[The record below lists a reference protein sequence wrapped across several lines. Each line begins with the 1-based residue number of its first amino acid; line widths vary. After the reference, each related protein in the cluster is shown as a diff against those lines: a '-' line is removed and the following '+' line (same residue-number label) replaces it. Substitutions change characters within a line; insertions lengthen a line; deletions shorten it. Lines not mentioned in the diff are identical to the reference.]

1 MRLKFFIVHGIG
13 DETVPFSAAVEMHQ
27 WNPKAELLLLEKCN
41 HTFGAKHP
49 MEGAELPEDFLDVCE
64 ATIEFLNA
72 KK

>member
-1 MRLKFFIVHGIG
+1 
-13 DETVPFSAAVEMHQ
+13 
-27 WNPKAELLLLEKCN
+27 LLLEKCN